1 MGDRNAIVYSHDHE
15 IEVQE
20 MHVKTSLLVALCA
33 SLLLPA
39 CTSTSTNSNVSTMAQ
54 VEGAHTQGD
63 SSVYMQ
69 RGMEMSAIASRMADT
84 LQQNMFYY
92 LLPDAPIDRSSA
104 NGNVKIVTMP
114 RLALTAF
121 VDTDTYEDSGYLGR
135 ALAEMFTHEMSS
147 RAFEVT
153 EYKLTGKLAV
163 SKDGDYIFSRNWKKI
178 ASDTNVKYLL
188 GGTMTRN
195 KDGVVVVARIVN
207 MQTRQTV
214 ATATDIIPYSLLPT
228 CYRSATKNC
237 AFTGTQNYLTPSLIS
252 SYQGQVAANHPRTA
266 ALQAQTL
273 ERKSTANTLTK
284 AQVRSSSGQPL
295 GGVFLAYTDPNASTT
310 VTTVTEPDGR
320 VITTTTTNNGAARTA
335 TASGGTNAY
344 MTAAEQREQMLQA
357 DPRFTK
363 DVVVGATSRGTYD
376 KFRLEKSGS
385 ASANLINS
393 LGDDVD
399 PVVYP
404 ASSYI
409 HNTMLVRD
417 TADESNYQRY
427 NE

>member
-1 MGDRNAIVYSHDHE
+1 MAYSQDHE

-39 CTSTSTNSNVSTMAQ
+39 CTSTNVNRNSGMAAQ

-69 RGMEMSAIASRMADT
+69 RGMEMSTIASRMADT

-163 SKDGDYIFSRNWKKI
+163 SKDGDYIFSRDWKKI
-178 ASDTNVKYLL
+178 ASDTHVKYLL

-214 ATATDIIPYSLLPT
+214 ATATDIIPYSLLPN
-228 CYRSATKNC
+228 CYRTAQKNC
-237 AFTGTQNYLTPSLIS
+237 AFTGTKNYLSPDLIRI
-252 SYQGQVAANHPRTA
+252 YQGQLASGNANTRTS
-266 ALQAQTL
+266 ALQVHGV
-273 ERKSTANTLTK
+273 ERQSTANTLTK
-284 AQVRSSSGQPL
+284 AQVRSASGQPL
-295 GGVFLAYTDPNASTT
+295 GGVFLAYSDPNSASTI
-310 VTTVTEPDGR
+310 TTVTEPDGR
-320 VITTTTTNNGAARTA
+320 VITTTTTYSGTAAA
-335 TASGGTNAY
+335 AMGQPSNNAY
-344 MTAAEQREQMLQA
+344 MSDADRIEQMRQS

-376 KFRLEKSGS
+376 KYRMEKSGS
-385 ASANLINS
+385 AAATWIDSF
-393 LGDDVD
+393 GDDVD

-404 ASSYI
+404 ASSYV

-427 NE
+427 SE

>member
-1 MGDRNAIVYSHDHE
+1 
-15 IEVQE
+15 

-39 CTSTSTNSNVSTMAQ
+39 CTTGGVTRTTSPMAQ

-69 RGMEMSAIASRMADT
+69 RGMEMSTITSRMADT

-163 SKDGDYIFSRNWKKI
+163 SKDGDYIFSRDWKKI

-207 MQTRQTV
+207 MQTRQTI
-214 ATATDIIPYSLLPT
+214 ATSTDIIPYSLLPN
-228 CYRSATKNC
+228 CYRTAQKNC
-237 AFTGTQNYLTPSLIS
+237 SFTGTKNYLSPDLIRV
-252 SYQGQVAANHPRTA
+252 YQGQLANDNLRTS
-266 ALQAQTL
+266 ALQVSEV
-273 ERKSTANTLTK
+273 ERASTKSTLTK
-284 AQVRSSSGQPL
+284 AQVRSASGQPL
-295 GGVFLAYTDPNASTT
+295 GGVFLAYSDPNSASTI
-310 VTTVTEPDGR
+310 TTVTEPDGR
-320 VITTTTTNNGAARTA
+320 VVTTTTTYNGMAAA
-335 TASGGTNAY
+335 NMGGNPQMTAS
-344 MTAAEQREQMLQA
+344 EREDMILQS

-376 KFRLEKSGS
+376 KYRMEKSS
-385 ASANLINS
+385 SMTPEWFDN
-393 LGDDVD
+393 DVD

-404 ASSYI
+404 ASSYV

-427 NE
+427 SD

>member
-1 MGDRNAIVYSHDHE
+1 
-15 IEVQE
+15 

-39 CTSTSTNSNVSTMAQ
+39 CTSTNVNRNSGMAAQ

-69 RGMEMSAIASRMADT
+69 RGMEMSTIASRMADT

-163 SKDGDYIFSRNWKKI
+163 SKDGDYIFSRDWKKI
-178 ASDTNVKYLL
+178 ASDTHVKYLL

-195 KDGVVVVARIVN
+195 KDGVVVVARI
-207 MQTRQTV
+207 
-214 ATATDIIPYSLLPT
+214 
-228 CYRSATKNC
+228 
-237 AFTGTQNYLTPSLIS
+237 LIRI
-252 SYQGQVAANHPRTA
+252 YQGQLAGGNANTRTS
-266 ALQAQTL
+266 ALQVHGV
-273 ERKSTANTLTK
+273 ERQSTANTLTK
-284 AQVRSSSGQPL
+284 AQVRSASGQPL
-295 GGVFLAYTDPNASTT
+295 GGVFLAYSDPNSASTI
-310 VTTVTEPDGR
+310 TTVTEPDGR
-320 VITTTTTNNGAARTA
+320 VITTTTTYSGTAA
-335 TASGGTNAY
+335 TAMGQPSNNAY
-344 MTAAEQREQMLQA
+344 MSDADRIEQMRQS

-376 KFRLEKSGS
+376 KYRMEKSGS
-385 ASANLINS
+385 AAATWIDSF
-393 LGDDVD
+393 GDDVD

-404 ASSYI
+404 ASSYV

-427 NE
+427 SE